1 MVDRISVLWWCKRQG
16 CTLYMEG
23 IRDVVT
29 VRYVY
34 FGIEGLRGSSRSIL
48 PGALVGFGGYLGWR
62 VPGGGGGDGNI

>member
-1 MVDRISVLWWCKRQG
+1 
-16 CTLYMEG
+16 MEG